1 MVPDNDIPMDGAR
14 LTVGLRDAK
23 ARLSSLVDE
32 VVMGGFVTITRY
44 GKPVAALVCVEAG
57 EMARKTVERKRP
69 GLVAYLRTF
78 PGGAFERNCSP
89 SRNVEL

>member
-1 MVPDNDIPMDGAR
+1 M

-44 GKPVAALVCVEAG
+44 GKPVAAR
-57 EMARKTVERKRP
+57 MTVMVNFR
-69 GLVAYLRTF
+69 LY
-78 PGGAFERNCSP
+78 
-89 SRNVEL
+89 